1 MYKKVHK
8 VMIMKDRN
16 IVVEELY
23 KTPVEMQK
31 VELVERKGIGH
42 PDSIADGIAEA
53 VSRALSREYIKR
65 YGIILHHNTDQVEVV
80 GGRAYPRFGG
90 GEVIRPIYI
99 LLSGRAVEFID
110 REMFPVHEVAIKA
123 AKDYLRKAVSHLD
136 VDNHIIIDSRIGQ
149 GSVDL
154 VSVFNKA
161 KETPI
166 PLANDTSFGVGFAPL
181 SETERIVLQ
190 TEKLLNSKEFKKKMP
205 AVGEDIKVMG
215 LRKGDEID
223 LTIAA
228 AIVDSEVQDPKEYME
243 VKQGIYEEVKELAES
258 ITQRKVNIYVN
269 TADDPNKDIYYIT
282 VTGTSAEAGD
292 DGSVGRGN
300 RVNGLITPNRFMSM
314 EAAAGKN
321 PVSHVGKIYNLLA
334 NLIANDIVKQID
346 GVEEVYVRILSQIGK
361 PIDEPLVASIQ
372 ILPKKGYSVGQFE
385 KGAQEI
391 ADEWLANITK
401 IQKMILEDKLNVF

>member
-1 MYKKVHK
+1 MEEIK
-8 VMIMKDRN
+8 RN

-23 KTPVEMQK
+23 KTPVEMQR

-53 VSRALSREYIKR
+53 VSRALSREYIRR

-90 GEVIRPIYI
+90 GEVIKPIYI
-99 LLSGRAVEFID
+99 LLSGRAVELVD
-110 REMFPVHEVAIKA
+110 RELFPVHEVAIKA
-123 AKDYLRKAVSHLD
+123 AKEYLRRAVRHLNID
-136 VDNHIIIDSRIGQ
+136 EHVVIDSRIGQ

-154 VSVFNKA
+154 VGVFNKA
-161 KETPI
+161 KENPI

-181 SETERIVLQ
+181 SEVERIVYE
-190 TEKLLNSKEFKKKMP
+190 TERMLNSEEFKRRYP

-228 AIVDSEVQDPKEYME
+228 AMVDSELQTPKEYLE
-243 VKQGIYEEVKELAES
+243 VKQAVYEEVKEIVQAHTE
-258 ITQRKVNIYVN
+258 RKVNIFIN
-269 TADDPNKDIYYIT
+269 TADDPDRDIYYIT
-282 VTGTSAEAGD
+282 VTGTSAESGD

-300 RVNGLITPNRFMSM
+300 RVNGLITPNRYMSM

-321 PVSHVGKIYNLLA
+321 PVSHVGKIYNILA
-334 NLIANDIVKQID
+334 NFIARDVAEKVE

-361 PIDEPLVASIQ
+361 PIDKPLVASLQ
-372 ILPKKGYSVGQFE
+372 IIPKKGYTIE
-385 KGAQEI
+385 KIEKPAYEI
-391 ADEWLANITK
+391 ADEWLANIVKVREMVINGK
-401 IQKMILEDKLNVF
+401 IDVF

>member
-1 MYKKVHK
+1 
-8 VMIMKDRN
+8 MIMVEKRRN
-16 IVVEELY
+16 IIVEELVR
-23 KTPVEMQK
+23 TPVEMQK

-53 VSRALSREYIKR
+53 ISRALSKEYIKR

-90 GEVIRPIYI
+90 GEVIKPIYI
-99 LLSGRAVEFID
+99 LLSGRAVEFVD
-110 REMFPVHEVAIKA
+110 KEMFPVHEVAIKA
-123 AKDYLRKAVSHLD
+123 AKEYLKKAVRHLD
-136 VDNHIIIDSRIGQ
+136 VEEHVVIDSRIGQ

-154 VSVFNKA
+154 VGVFNKV
-161 KETPI
+161 KENPI
-166 PLANDTSFGVGFAPL
+166 PLANDTSFGVGYAPL
-181 SETERIVLQ
+181 SETERIVLE
-190 TEKLLNSKEFKKKMP
+190 TEKLLNSEKFKKEWP

-228 AIVDSEVQDPKEYME
+228 AIVDSEVQNPQEYMG
-243 VKQGIYEEVKELAES
+243 VKEGIYNAVKELAS
-258 ITQRKVNIYVN
+258 QYTNRKVNIYVN
-269 TADDPNKDIYYIT
+269 TADDPEKDIYYIT

-300 RVNGLITPNRFMSM
+300 RVNGLITPNRHMSM

-321 PVSHVGKIYNLLA
+321 PVSHVGKIYNILA
-334 NLIANDIVKQID
+334 NLIANDIAEQIE
-346 GVEEVYVRILSQIGK
+346 GVQEVYVRILSQIGK
-361 PIDEPLVASIQ
+361 PIDQPLVASIQ
-372 ILPKKGYSVGQFE
+372 AIPKPGYKVEQFE
-385 KGAQEI
+385 KQAYEI

-401 IQKMILEDKLNVF
+401 IQKMILENKINVF

>member
-1 MYKKVHK
+1 MVEKV
-8 VMIMKDRN
+8 RN
-16 IVVEELY
+16 IVVEELVR
-23 KTPVEMQK
+23 TPVEMQK
-31 VELVERKGIGH
+31 TELVERKGIGH

-80 GGRAYPRFGG
+80 GGKAYPQFGG
-90 GEVIRPIYI
+90 GEVIKPIYI
-99 LLSGRAVEFID
+99 LLSGRAVELVD
-110 REMFPVHEVAIKA
+110 REEFPVHQVAIKA
-123 AKDYLRKAVSHLD
+123 ARDYLKKAVRHLD
-136 VDNHIIIDSRIGQ
+136 LENDVVIDSRIGQ

-154 VSVFNKA
+154 VGVFNKA
-161 KETPI
+161 KDNPI
-166 PLANDTSFGVGFAPL
+166 PLANDTSFGVGYAPL
-181 SETERIVLQ
+181 SETERIVLE
-190 TEKLLNSKEFKKKMP
+190 TEKLLNSDEFKRKWP

-228 AIVDSEVQDPKEYME
+228 AIVDSEVQTPEEYAAVKEAIYNAARGIVEAHTDRE
-243 VKQGIYEEVKELAES
+243 VKIF
-258 ITQRKVNIYVN
+258 VN
-269 TADDPNKDIYYIT
+269 TADDPEKGIYYLT

-300 RVNGLITPNRFMSM
+300 RVNGLIPPNRHMSM

-321 PVSHVGKIYNLLA
+321 PVSHVGKIYNLLSM
-334 NLIANDIVKQID
+334 LIANDIAEQVD

-372 ILPKKGYSVGQFE
+372 VIPKKGYTLETLQ
-385 KGAQEI
+385 KPAYEI
-391 ADEWLANITK
+391 ADSWLADITK
-401 IQKMILEDKLNVF
+401 IQKMILDDRLSVF

>member
-1 MYKKVHK
+1 MVEKK
-8 VMIMKDRN
+8 RN
-16 IVVEELY
+16 IVVEELVR
-23 KTPVEMQK
+23 TPVEMQK

-53 VSRALSREYIKR
+53 ISRALSREYIKR

-99 LLSGRAVEFID
+99 LLSGRAVEFVD
-110 REMFPVHEVAIKA
+110 REIFPVHEVAIKA
-123 AKDYLRKAVSHLD
+123 AKEYLRKAVRHLN
-136 VDNHIIIDSRIGQ
+136 VEEHVVIDSRIGQ

-161 KETPI
+161 KENPI
-166 PLANDTSFGVGFAPL
+166 PLANDTSFGVGYAPL
-181 SETERIVLQ
+181 SETEKIVLE
-190 TEKLLNSKEFKKKMP
+190 TEKLLNSPEFKKKWP

-228 AIVDSEVQDPKEYME
+228 AIVDSEVANPKEYME
-243 VKQGIYEEVKELAES
+243 VKQEIYDAVKELVEQH
-258 ITQRKVNIYVN
+258 TNRKVNIFVN
-269 TADDPNKDIYYIT
+269 TADDPEKDIYYIT

-300 RVNGLITPNRFMSM
+300 RVNGLITPNRHMSM

-334 NLIANDIVKQID
+334 MLIANDIAEQIE
-346 GVEEVYVRILSQIGK
+346 GVQEVYVKILSQIGK

-372 ILPKKGYSVGQFE
+372 VIPKPGYKVESFE
-385 KGAQEI
+385 KDAYEI
-391 ADEWLANITK
+391 ADKWLANITK

>member
-1 MYKKVHK
+1 
-8 VMIMKDRN
+8 MIMVEKKRN
-16 IVVEELY
+16 IIVEELVR
-23 KTPVEMQK
+23 TPVEMQK

-53 VSRALSREYIKR
+53 ISRALSREYIKR

-90 GEVIRPIYI
+90 GEVIKPIYI
-99 LLSGRAVEFID
+99 LLSGRAVEFVD
-110 REMFPVHEVAIKA
+110 KEMFPVHEVAIKA
-123 AKDYLRKAVSHLD
+123 AKKYLRKAVRHLD
-136 VDNHIIIDSRIGQ
+136 VEEHVVIDSRIGQ

-154 VSVFNKA
+154 VGVFNKV
-161 KETPI
+161 KENPI
-166 PLANDTSFGVGFAPL
+166 PLANDTSFGVGYAPL
-181 SETERIVLQ
+181 SETEKIVLE
-190 TEKLLNSKEFKKKMP
+190 TERLLNSEKFKKEWP

-215 LRKGDEID
+215 LRKDDEID

-228 AIVDSEVQDPKEYME
+228 AIVDSEVQNPQEYME
-243 VKQGIYEEVKELAES
+243 VKEGIYSAVKELVS
-258 ITQRKVNIYVN
+258 QYTDRKVNIYVN
-269 TADDPNKDIYYIT
+269 TADDPEKDIYYIT

-300 RVNGLITPNRFMSM
+300 RVNGLITPNRHMSM

-321 PVSHVGKIYNLLA
+321 PVSHVGKIYNILA
-334 NLIANDIVKQID
+334 NLIANDIAEQIE
-346 GVEEVYVRILSQIGK
+346 GVQEVYVRILSQIGK

-372 ILPKKGYSVGQFE
+372 AIPKPGYKVEQFE
-385 KGAQEI
+385 RQAYEI

-401 IQKMILEDKLNVF
+401 IQKMILEDKINVF

>member
-1 MYKKVHK
+1 MVEKK
-8 VMIMKDRN
+8 RN
-16 IVVEELY
+16 IIVEELVR
-23 KTPVEMQK
+23 TPIEMQK

-90 GEVIRPIYI
+90 GEVIKPIYI

-123 AKDYLRKAVSHLD
+123 AKEYLRKAVRHLN
-136 VDNHIIIDSRIGQ
+136 VEEHVVIDSRIGQ

-166 PLANDTSFGVGFAPL
+166 PLANDTSFGVGYAPL
-181 SETERIVLQ
+181 SETEKIVLE
-190 TEKLLNSKEFKKKMP
+190 TEKLLNSPEFKKKWP

-228 AIVDSEVQDPKEYME
+228 AIVDSEVANPKEYLE
-243 VKQGIYEEVKELAES
+243 VKQGIYDAVKELVEQY
-258 ITQRKVNIYVN
+258 TNRKVNIFVN
-269 TADDPNKDIYYIT
+269 TADDPEKDIYYIT

-300 RVNGLITPNRFMSM
+300 RVNGLITPNRHMSM

-334 NLIANDIVKQID
+334 MLIANDIAEQIE
-346 GVEEVYVRILSQIGK
+346 GVQEVYVRILSQIGK

-372 ILPKKGYSVGQFE
+372 VIPKPGYKVESFE
-385 KGAQEI
+385 KDAYEI

>member
-1 MYKKVHK
+1 
-8 VMIMKDRN
+8 MIMVEKKRN
-16 IVVEELY
+16 IIVEELVR
-23 KTPVEMQK
+23 TPVEMQK

-53 VSRALSREYIKR
+53 ISRALSREYMRR

-90 GEVIRPIYI
+90 GEVIKPIYI
-99 LLSGRAVEFID
+99 LLSGRAVEFVD
-110 REMFPVHEVAIKA
+110 KEMFPVHEVAIRA
-123 AKDYLRKAVSHLD
+123 AKEYLRKAVRHLD
-136 VDNHIIIDSRIGQ
+136 IEKHVVIDSRIGQ

-154 VSVFNKA
+154 VGVFNKV
-161 KETPI
+161 KENPI
-166 PLANDTSFGVGFAPL
+166 PLANDTSFGVGYAPL
-181 SETERIVLQ
+181 SETEKIVLE
-190 TEKLLNSKEFKKKMP
+190 TEKLLNSEKFKKEWP

-215 LRKGDEID
+215 LRKDDEID

-228 AIVDSEVQDPKEYME
+228 AIVDSEVQNPQEY
-243 VKQGIYEEVKELAES
+243 IEVKEGIYNAVKELVS
-258 ITQRKVNIYVN
+258 QYTNRRVNIYVN
-269 TADDPNKDIYYIT
+269 TADDPKKDIYYIT

-300 RVNGLITPNRFMSM
+300 RVNGLITPNRHMSM

-321 PVSHVGKIYNLLA
+321 PVSHVGKIYNILA
-334 NLIANDIVKQID
+334 NLIANDIAEQIE
-346 GVEEVYVRILSQIGK
+346 GVQEVYVRILSQIGK

-372 ILPKKGYSVGQFE
+372 AIPKPGYKVEQFE
-385 KGAQEI
+385 RQAYEI

-401 IQKMILEDKLNVF
+401 IQKMILEDKIHVF

>member
-1 MYKKVHK
+1 MVEKN
-8 VMIMKDRN
+8 RN
-16 IVVEELY
+16 IVVEDLVR
-23 KTPVEMQK
+23 TPVEMQK

-90 GEVIRPIYI
+90 GEVIKPIYI
-99 LLSGRAVEFID
+99 LLSGRAVEFVD

-123 AKDYLRKAVSHLD
+123 AKEYLRKTVRHLD
-136 VDNHIIIDSRIGQ
+136 VDNHVVIDSRIGQ

-154 VSVFNKA
+154 VGVFNKV
-161 KETPI
+161 KENPI
-166 PLANDTSFGVGFAPL
+166 PFSNDTSFGVGYAPL
-181 SETERIVLQ
+181 SETEKIVLE
-190 TEKLLNSKEFKKKMP
+190 TERLLNSAKFKNEWP

-228 AIVDSEVQDPKEYME
+228 AIVDSEVQSPQEYL
-243 VKQGIYEEVKELAES
+243 EVKEGIYRAVKELVAQY
-258 ITQRKVNIYVN
+258 TQRKVNVYVN
-269 TADDPNKDIYYIT
+269 TADDPEKDIYYIT

-300 RVNGLITPNRFMSM
+300 RVNGLISPNRHMSM

-321 PVSHVGKIYNLLA
+321 PVSHVGKIYNILA
-334 NLIANDIVKQID
+334 NLIAKDIAEQID
-346 GVEEVYVRILSQIGK
+346 GVQEVYVRLLSQIGK

-372 ILPKKGYSVGQFE
+372 IIPKNGHRVEQFE
-385 KGAQEI
+385 KQAYEI

-401 IQKMILEDKLNVF
+401 IQKMILEDKINVF

>member
-1 MYKKVHK
+1 MVEKN
-8 VMIMKDRN
+8 RN
-16 IVVEELY
+16 IVVEDLVR
-23 KTPVEMQK
+23 TPVEMQK

-90 GEVIRPIYI
+90 GEVIKPIYI
-99 LLSGRAVEFID
+99 LLSGRAVEFVD

-123 AKDYLRKAVSHLD
+123 AKEYLRKTVKHLD
-136 VDNHIIIDSRIGQ
+136 VDNHVVIDSRIGQ

-154 VSVFNKA
+154 VGVFNKV
-161 KETPI
+161 KENPI
-166 PLANDTSFGVGFAPL
+166 PFSNDTSFGVGYAPL
-181 SETERIVLQ
+181 SETEKIVLE
-190 TEKLLNSKEFKKKMP
+190 TERLLNSAKFKKEWP

-228 AIVDSEVQDPKEYME
+228 AIVDSEVQTPQEYLE
-243 VKQGIYEEVKELAES
+243 VKEGIYRAVKELAAQY
-258 ITQRKVNIYVN
+258 TQRKVNVYVN
-269 TADDPNKDIYYIT
+269 TADDPEKDIYYIT

-300 RVNGLITPNRFMSM
+300 RVNGLISPNRHMSM

-321 PVSHVGKIYNLLA
+321 PVSHVGKIYNILA
-334 NLIANDIVKQID
+334 NLIAKDIAEQIG
-346 GVEEVYVRILSQIGK
+346 GVQEVYVRLLSQIGK

-372 ILPKKGYSVGQFE
+372 IIPENGYKVEQFE
-385 KGAQEI
+385 RQAYEI

-401 IQKMILEDKLNVF
+401 IQKMILEDKINVF

>member
-1 MYKKVHK
+1 MVEKK
-8 VMIMKDRN
+8 RN
-16 IVVEELY
+16 IIVEELVR
-23 KTPVEMQK
+23 TPVEMQK

-90 GEVIRPIYI
+90 GEVIKPIYI
-99 LLSGRAVEFID
+99 LLSGRAVEFVD
-110 REMFPVHEVAIKA
+110 KEMFPVHEVAIKA
-123 AKDYLRKAVSHLD
+123 AKDYLRKAVRHLD
-136 VDNHIIIDSRIGQ
+136 VEEHVVIDSRIGQ

-154 VSVFNKA
+154 VGVFNKV
-161 KETPI
+161 KENPI
-166 PLANDTSFGVGFAPL
+166 PLANDTSFGVGYAPL
-181 SETERIVLQ
+181 SETEKIVLE
-190 TEKLLNSKEFKKKMP
+190 TEKLLNSEKFKKEWP

-215 LRKGDEID
+215 LRRGDEID

-228 AIVDSEVQDPKEYME
+228 AIVDSEVQNPQEYME
-243 VKQGIYEEVKELAES
+243 VKEGIYNAVRELVSQYTE
-258 ITQRKVNIYVN
+258 RKVNIYVN
-269 TADDPNKDIYYIT
+269 TADDPENDIYYIT

-300 RVNGLITPNRFMSM
+300 RVNGLITPNRHMSM

-321 PVSHVGKIYNLLA
+321 PVSHVGKIYNILA
-334 NLIANDIVKQID
+334 NLIANDIAEQIE
-346 GVEEVYVRILSQIGK
+346 GVQEAYVRILSQIGK

-372 ILPKKGYSVGQFE
+372 VIPKPGYKVEQFE
-385 KGAQEI
+385 RQAYEI

-401 IQKMILEDKLNVF
+401 IQKMILEDKVNVF

>member
-1 MYKKVHK
+1 MVEKV
-8 VMIMKDRN
+8 RN
-16 IVVEELY
+16 IVVEELVR
-23 KTPVEMQK
+23 TPVEMQK

-65 YGIILHHNTDQVEVV
+65 YGLILHHNTDQVEVV
-80 GGRAYPRFGG
+80 GGRAYPQFGG
-90 GEVIRPIYI
+90 GEVIKPIYI
-99 LLSGRAVEFID
+99 LLSGRAVEMVD
-110 REMFPVHEVAIKA
+110 REFFPVHEIAIKA
-123 AKDYLRKAVSHLD
+123 AKDYLRKAVRHLD
-136 VDNHIIIDSRIGQ
+136 LDHHVVIDSRIGQ

-154 VSVFNKA
+154 VGVFNKA
-161 KETPI
+161 KENPI
-166 PLANDTSFGVGFAPL
+166 PLANDTSFGVGYAPL
-181 SETERIVLQ
+181 SETEKIVLE
-190 TEKLLNSKEFKKKMP
+190 TEKALNSDGFKKEWP

-228 AIVDSEVQDPKEYME
+228 AIVDSEVANPEEYLAVKEA
-243 VKQGIYEEVKELAES
+243 IYEKAREIVETHTE
-258 ITQRKVNIYVN
+258 RKVNIYVN
-269 TADDPNKDIYYIT
+269 TADDPKNGIYYIT

-300 RVNGLITPNRFMSM
+300 RVNGLITPNRHMSM

-321 PVSHVGKIYNLLA
+321 PVSHVGKIYNLLSM
-334 NLIANDIVKQID
+334 LIANDIAEQVE

-372 ILPKKGYSVGQFE
+372 IIPKKGYSIDVLQ
-385 KGAQEI
+385 KPAYEI

>member
-1 MYKKVHK
+1 MAEKR
-8 VMIMKDRN
+8 RN
-16 IVVEELY
+16 IVVEEIH

-90 GEVIRPIYI
+90 GEVIKPIYI
-99 LLSGRAVEFID
+99 LLSGRAVELID
-110 REMFPVHEVAIKA
+110 RELFPVHEVAIKA
-123 AKDYLRKAVSHLD
+123 AKEYLRKAVRHLNID
-136 VDNHIIIDSRIGQ
+136 EHVVIDSRIGQ

-154 VSVFNKA
+154 VGVFNKA
-161 KETPI
+161 KENPI
-166 PLANDTSFGVGFAPL
+166 PLSNDTSFGVGFAPF
-181 SETERIVLQ
+181 SEVEKIVYETE
-190 TEKLLNSKEFKKKMP
+190 KMLNSDEFKKKFP

-228 AIVDSEVQDPKEYME
+228 AMVDSEVQNPQEYLE
-243 VKQGIYEEVKELAES
+243 AKQAVYEAVEELVGKYTE
-258 ITQRKVNIYVN
+258 RKVNIYVN
-269 TADDPNKDIYYIT
+269 TADDPEKDIYYIT

-300 RVNGLITPNRFMSM
+300 RVNGLITPNRYMSM

-334 NLIANDIVKQID
+334 NLIARDVAEQVE

-361 PIDEPLVASIQ
+361 PIDEPLVASLQ
-372 ILPKKGYSVGQFE
+372 IIPKKGYTIE
-385 KGAQEI
+385 KIERPAYEI
-391 ADEWLANITK
+391 ADEWLANI
-401 IQKMILEDKLNVF
+401 IRIREMILKDELNVF

>member
-1 MYKKVHK
+1 
-8 VMIMKDRN
+8 MIMVEKKRN
-16 IVVEELY
+16 IIVEELVR
-23 KTPVEMQK
+23 TPVEMQK

-53 VSRALSREYIKR
+53 ISRALSREYMRR

-90 GEVIRPIYI
+90 GEVIKPIYI
-99 LLSGRAVEFID
+99 LLSGRAVEFVD
-110 REMFPVHEVAIKA
+110 KEMFPVHEVAIRA
-123 AKDYLRKAVSHLD
+123 AKEYLRKAVRHLD
-136 VDNHIIIDSRIGQ
+136 VEKHVVIDSRIGQ

-154 VSVFNKA
+154 VGVFNKV
-161 KETPI
+161 KENPI
-166 PLANDTSFGVGFAPL
+166 PLANDTSFGVGYAPL
-181 SETERIVLQ
+181 SETEKIVLE
-190 TEKLLNSKEFKKKMP
+190 TEKLLNSEKFKKEWP

-215 LRKGDEID
+215 LRKDDEID

-228 AIVDSEVQDPKEYME
+228 AIVDSEVQNPQEY
-243 VKQGIYEEVKELAES
+243 IEVKEGIYNAVKELVS
-258 ITQRKVNIYVN
+258 QYTNRRVNIYVN
-269 TADDPNKDIYYIT
+269 TADDPKKDIYYIT

-300 RVNGLITPNRFMSM
+300 RVNGLITPNRHMSM

-321 PVSHVGKIYNLLA
+321 PVSHVGKIYNILA
-334 NLIANDIVKQID
+334 NLIANDIAEQIE
-346 GVEEVYVRILSQIGK
+346 GVQEVYVRILSQIGK

-372 ILPKKGYSVGQFE
+372 AIPKPGYKVEQFE
-385 KGAQEI
+385 RQAYEI

-401 IQKMILEDKLNVF
+401 IQKMILEDKIHVF

>member
-1 MYKKVHK
+1 MVEKN
-8 VMIMKDRN
+8 RN
-16 IVVEELY
+16 IVVEDLVR
-23 KTPVEMQK
+23 TPVEMQK
-31 VELVERKGIGH
+31 VELVERKGMGH

-90 GEVIRPIYI
+90 GEVIKPIYI
-99 LLSGRAVEFID
+99 LLSGRAVEFVD

-123 AKDYLRKAVSHLD
+123 AKEYLRKTVRHLD
-136 VDNHIIIDSRIGQ
+136 VDNHVVIDSRIGQ

-154 VSVFNKA
+154 VGVFNKV
-161 KETPI
+161 KENPI
-166 PLANDTSFGVGFAPL
+166 PFSNDTSFGVGYAPL
-181 SETERIVLQ
+181 SETEKIVLE
-190 TEKLLNSKEFKKKMP
+190 TERLLNSVKFKKEWP

-228 AIVDSEVQDPKEYME
+228 AIVDSEVQSPQEYL
-243 VKQGIYEEVKELAES
+243 EVKEGIYRAVKELVAQY
-258 ITQRKVNIYVN
+258 TQRKVNVYVN
-269 TADDPNKDIYYIT
+269 TADDPEKDIYYIT

-300 RVNGLITPNRFMSM
+300 RVNGLISPNRHMSM

-321 PVSHVGKIYNLLA
+321 PVSHVGKIYNILA
-334 NLIANDIVKQID
+334 NLIAKDIAEQID
-346 GVEEVYVRILSQIGK
+346 GVQEVYVRLLSQIGK

-372 ILPKKGYSVGQFE
+372 IIPKNGYRVEQFE
-385 KGAQEI
+385 KQAYEV

-401 IQKMILEDKLNVF
+401 IQKMILEDKINVF

>member
-1 MYKKVHK
+1 MA
-8 VMIMKDRN
+8 RN
-16 IVVEELY
+16 IVVEEIVR
-23 KTPVEMQK
+23 TPVEMQK

-53 VSRALSREYIKR
+53 VSRALCREYMKR
-65 YGIILHHNTDQVEVV
+65 YGVILHHNTDQVEVV
-80 GGRAYPRFGG
+80 GGRAYPKFGG
-90 GEVIRPIYI
+90 GEVIKPIYI
-99 LLSGRAVEFID
+99 LLSGRAVELVD
-110 REMFPVHEVAIKA
+110 QELFPVHEVAIRA
-123 AKDYLRKAVSHLD
+123 AKEYLKKNIRHLD
-136 VDNHIIIDSRIGQ
+136 VENHVVIDSRIGQ

-161 KETPI
+161 KENPI

-181 SETERIVLQ
+181 TETEKLVLETER
-190 TEKLLNSKEFKKKMP
+190 LLNGEKFKKENP

-228 AIVDSEVQDPKEYME
+228 AIVDSEVADPKEYME
-243 VKQGIYEEVKELAES
+243 VKDKIKEAVEELAKD
-258 ITQRKVNIYVN
+258 ITSRKVNIYVN
-269 TADDPNKDIYYIT
+269 TADDPDKDIYYIT

-300 RVNGLITPNRFMSM
+300 RVNGLITPNRHMSM

-334 NLIANDIVKQID
+334 MFIANDIAEALP
-346 GVEEVYVRILSQIGK
+346 VEEVYVRILSQIGK
-361 PIDEPLVASIQ
+361 PIDQPLVASIQ
-372 ILPKKGYSVGQFE
+372 VIPKQGHSVKEFE
-385 KGAQEI
+385 KDAYEI

-401 IQKMILEDKLNVF
+401 IQKMILEDKVNVF

>member
-1 MYKKVHK
+1 MVEKK
-8 VMIMKDRN
+8 RN
-16 IVVEELY
+16 IIVEELVR
-23 KTPVEMQK
+23 TPVEMQK

-53 VSRALSREYIKR
+53 ISRALSREYIKR

-90 GEVIRPIYI
+90 GEVIKPIYI
-99 LLSGRAVEFID
+99 LLSGRAVEFVD
-110 REMFPVHEVAIKA
+110 KEMFPVHEVAIRA
-123 AKDYLRKAVSHLD
+123 AKEYLRKAVRHLD
-136 VDNHIIIDSRIGQ
+136 VEKHVVIDSRIGQ

-154 VSVFNKA
+154 VGVFNKV
-161 KETPI
+161 KENPI
-166 PLANDTSFGVGFAPL
+166 PLANDTSFGVGYAPL
-181 SETERIVLQ
+181 SETEKIVLE
-190 TEKLLNSKEFKKKMP
+190 TEKLLNSEKFKKEWP

-215 LRKGDEID
+215 LRKDDEID

-228 AIVDSEVQDPKEYME
+228 AIVDSEVQNPQEY
-243 VKQGIYEEVKELAES
+243 IEVKEGIYNAVKELVS
-258 ITQRKVNIYVN
+258 QYTNRRVNIYVN
-269 TADDPNKDIYYIT
+269 TADDPKKDIYYIT

-300 RVNGLITPNRFMSM
+300 RVNGLITPNRHMSM

-321 PVSHVGKIYNLLA
+321 PVSHVGKIYNILA
-334 NLIANDIVKQID
+334 NLIANDIAEQIE
-346 GVEEVYVRILSQIGK
+346 GVQEVYVRILSQIGK

-372 ILPKKGYSVGQFE
+372 AIPKPGYKVEQFE
-385 KGAQEI
+385 RQAYEI

-401 IQKMILEDKLNVF
+401 IQKMILEDKINVF

>member
-1 MYKKVHK
+1 MVEKK
-8 VMIMKDRN
+8 RN
-16 IVVEELY
+16 IIVEELVR
-23 KTPVEMQK
+23 TPVEMQK

-53 VSRALSREYIKR
+53 ISRALSREYIKR

-90 GEVIRPIYI
+90 GEVIKPIYI
-99 LLSGRAVEFID
+99 LLSGRAVEFVD
-110 REMFPVHEVAIKA
+110 KEMFPVHEVAIRA
-123 AKDYLRKAVSHLD
+123 AKEYLRKAVRHLD
-136 VDNHIIIDSRIGQ
+136 IEKHVVIDSRIGQ

-154 VSVFNKA
+154 VGVFNKV
-161 KETPI
+161 KENPI
-166 PLANDTSFGVGFAPL
+166 PLANDTSFGVGYAPL
-181 SETERIVLQ
+181 SETEKIVLE
-190 TEKLLNSKEFKKKMP
+190 TEKLLNSEKFKKEWP

-215 LRKGDEID
+215 LRKDDEID

-228 AIVDSEVQDPKEYME
+228 AIVDSEVQNPQEY
-243 VKQGIYEEVKELAES
+243 IEVKEGIYNAVKELVS
-258 ITQRKVNIYVN
+258 QYTNRRVNIYVN
-269 TADDPNKDIYYIT
+269 TADDPKKDIYYIT

-300 RVNGLITPNRFMSM
+300 RVNGLITPNRHMSM

-321 PVSHVGKIYNLLA
+321 PVSHVGKIYNILA
-334 NLIANDIVKQID
+334 NLIANDIAEQIE
-346 GVEEVYVRILSQIGK
+346 GVQEVYVRILSQIGK

-372 ILPKKGYSVGQFE
+372 AIPKPGYKVEQFE
-385 KGAQEI
+385 RQAYEI

-401 IQKMILEDKLNVF
+401 IQKMILEDKIHVF

>member
-1 MYKKVHK
+1 MVEKK
-8 VMIMKDRN
+8 RN
-16 IVVEELY
+16 IIVEELVR
-23 KTPVEMQK
+23 TPVEMQK

-90 GEVIRPIYI
+90 GEVIKPIYI
-99 LLSGRAVEFID
+99 LLSGRAVEFVD
-110 REMFPVHEVAIKA
+110 KEMFPVHEVAIKA
-123 AKDYLRKAVSHLD
+123 AKDYLRKAVRHLD
-136 VDNHIIIDSRIGQ
+136 VEEHVVIDSRIGQ

-154 VSVFNKA
+154 VGVFNKV
-161 KETPI
+161 KENPI
-166 PLANDTSFGVGFAPL
+166 PLANDTSFGVGYAPL
-181 SETERIVLQ
+181 SETEKIVLE
-190 TEKLLNSKEFKKKMP
+190 TEKLLNSEKFKKEWP

-215 LRKGDEID
+215 LRRGDEID

-228 AIVDSEVQDPKEYME
+228 AIVDSEVQNPQEYME
-243 VKQGIYEEVKELAES
+243 VKEGIYNAVRELVSQYTE
-258 ITQRKVNIYVN
+258 RKVNIYVN
-269 TADDPNKDIYYIT
+269 TADDPENDIYYIT

-300 RVNGLITPNRFMSM
+300 RVNGLITPNRHMSM

-321 PVSHVGKIYNLLA
+321 PVSHVGKIYNILST
-334 NLIANDIVKQID
+334 LIANDIAEQIE
-346 GVEEVYVRILSQIGK
+346 GVQEAYVRILSQIGK

-372 ILPKKGYSVGQFE
+372 VIPKPGYKVEQFE
-385 KGAQEI
+385 RQAYEI
-391 ADEWLANITK
+391 ADEWLADITK
-401 IQKMILEDKLNVF
+401 IQKMILEDKVNVF

>member
-1 MYKKVHK
+1 MVEKK
-8 VMIMKDRN
+8 RN
-16 IVVEELY
+16 IIVEELVR
-23 KTPVEMQK
+23 TPVEMQK

-53 VSRALSREYIKR
+53 ISRALSREYMRR

-90 GEVIRPIYI
+90 GEVIKPIYI
-99 LLSGRAVEFID
+99 LLSGRAVEFVD
-110 REMFPVHEVAIKA
+110 KEMFPVHEVAIRA
-123 AKDYLRKAVSHLD
+123 AKEYLRKAVRHLD
-136 VDNHIIIDSRIGQ
+136 VEKHVVIDSRIGQ

-154 VSVFNKA
+154 VGVFNKV
-161 KETPI
+161 KENPI
-166 PLANDTSFGVGFAPL
+166 PLANDTSFGVGYAPL
-181 SETERIVLQ
+181 SETEKIVLE
-190 TEKLLNSKEFKKKMP
+190 TEKLLNSEKFKKEWP

-215 LRKGDEID
+215 LRKDDEID

-228 AIVDSEVQDPKEYME
+228 AIVDSEVQNPQEY
-243 VKQGIYEEVKELAES
+243 IEVKEGIYNAVKELVS
-258 ITQRKVNIYVN
+258 QYTNRRVNIYVN
-269 TADDPNKDIYYIT
+269 TADDPKKDIYYIT

-300 RVNGLITPNRFMSM
+300 RVNGLITPNRHMSM

-321 PVSHVGKIYNLLA
+321 PVSHVGKIYNILA
-334 NLIANDIVKQID
+334 NLIANDIAEQIE
-346 GVEEVYVRILSQIGK
+346 GVQEVYVRILSQIGK

-372 ILPKKGYSVGQFE
+372 AIPKPGYKVEQFE
-385 KGAQEI
+385 RQAYEI

-401 IQKMILEDKLNVF
+401 IQKMILEDKINVF

>member
-1 MYKKVHK
+1 MVEKK
-8 VMIMKDRN
+8 RN
-16 IVVEELY
+16 IVVEELVR
-23 KTPVEMQK
+23 TPVEMQR

-90 GEVIRPIYI
+90 GEVIKPIYI
-99 LLSGRAVEFID
+99 LLSGRAVEFVD
-110 REMFPVHEVAIKA
+110 KEMFPVHEVAIKA
-123 AKDYLRKAVSHLD
+123 AKEYLRKAVRHLD
-136 VDNHIIIDSRIGQ
+136 VNEHVIIDSRIGQ

-154 VSVFNKA
+154 VGVFNKI
-161 KETPI
+161 KENPI
-166 PLANDTSFGVGFAPL
+166 PLANDTSFGVGYAPL
-181 SETERIVLQ
+181 SETERIVLE
-190 TEKLLNSKEFKKKMP
+190 TERLLNSEKFKKEWP

-215 LRKGDEID
+215 LRKDDEID

-228 AIVDSEVQDPKEYME
+228 AIVDSEVQNPREYME
-243 VKQGIYEEVKELAES
+243 VKEGIYNAVKELVS
-258 ITQRKVNIYVN
+258 QYTDRKVNIYVN
-269 TADDPNKDIYYIT
+269 TADDPERDIYYIT

-300 RVNGLITPNRFMSM
+300 RVNGLITPNRHMSM
-314 EAAAGKN
+314 EASAGKN
-321 PVSHVGKIYNLLA
+321 PVSHVGKIYNILA
-334 NLIANDIVKQID
+334 NLIANDIAEQVE
-346 GVEEVYVRILSQIGK
+346 GVQEVYVRILSQIGK

-372 ILPKKGYSVGQFE
+372 VIPKSGYKVEQFE
-385 KGAQEI
+385 RQAYEI

-401 IQKMILEDKLNVF
+401 IQKMILEDKINVF

>member
-1 MYKKVHK
+1 MLMVEKK
-8 VMIMKDRN
+8 RN
-16 IVVEELY
+16 IIVEELVR
-23 KTPVEMQK
+23 TPVEMQK

-90 GEVIRPIYI
+90 GEVIKPIYI
-99 LLSGRAVEFID
+99 LLSGRAVEFVD
-110 REMFPVHEVAIKA
+110 KEMFPVHEVAIKA
-123 AKDYLRKAVSHLD
+123 AKDYLRKAVRHLD
-136 VDNHIIIDSRIGQ
+136 VEEHVVIDSRIGQ

-154 VSVFNKA
+154 VGVFNKV
-161 KETPI
+161 KENPI
-166 PLANDTSFGVGFAPL
+166 PLANDTSFGVGYAPL
-181 SETERIVLQ
+181 SETEKIVLE
-190 TEKLLNSKEFKKKMP
+190 TERLLNSEKFKKEWP

-215 LRKGDEID
+215 LRRGDEID

-228 AIVDSEVQDPKEYME
+228 AIVDSEVQNPQEYME
-243 VKQGIYEEVKELAES
+243 VKEGIYNAVRELVSQYTE
-258 ITQRKVNIYVN
+258 RKVNIYVN
-269 TADDPNKDIYYIT
+269 TADDPENDIYYIT

-300 RVNGLITPNRFMSM
+300 RVNGLITPNRHMSM

-321 PVSHVGKIYNLLA
+321 PVSHVGKIYNILST
-334 NLIANDIVKQID
+334 LIANDIAEQIE
-346 GVEEVYVRILSQIGK
+346 GVQEVYVRILSQIGK

-372 ILPKKGYSVGQFE
+372 VIPKPGYKVEQFE
-385 KGAQEI
+385 RQAYEI

-401 IQKMILEDKLNVF
+401 IQKMILEDKINVF

>member
-1 MYKKVHK
+1 MNEKV
-8 VMIMKDRN
+8 RN
-16 IVVEELY
+16 IVVEEMVR
-23 KTPVEMQK
+23 TPVEMQK

-53 VSRALSREYIKR
+53 VSRSLSREYIKR

-80 GGRAYPRFGG
+80 GGKAYPQFGG
-90 GEVIRPIYI
+90 GEVIKPIYI
-99 LLSGRAVEFID
+99 LLSGRAVELVD
-110 REMFPVHEVAIKA
+110 KETFPVHEVAIKA
-123 AKDYLRKAVSHLD
+123 ARDYLKKAVRHLD
-136 VDNHIIIDSRIGQ
+136 LEHHVVIDSRIGQ

-154 VSVFNKA
+154 VGVFNKA
-161 KETPI
+161 RENPI
-166 PLANDTSFGVGFAPL
+166 PLANDTSFGVGYAPL
-181 SETERIVLQ
+181 SETERIVYE
-190 TEKLLNSKEFKKKMP
+190 TEKLLNGDEFKKKWP
-205 AVGEDIKVMG
+205 AIGEDIKVMG

-228 AIVDSEVQDPKEYME
+228 AIVDSEVDNPDDYMAVKEA
-243 VKQGIYEEVKELAES
+243 IYEAARGIVES
-258 ITQRKVNIYVN
+258 HTERPTKIYVN
-269 TADDPNKDIYYIT
+269 TADDPKKDIYYIT

-300 RVNGLITPNRFMSM
+300 RVNGLIPPNRHMSM

-321 PVSHVGKIYNLLA
+321 PVSHVGKIYNLLSM
-334 NLIANDIVKQID
+334 LIANDIAEQVE

-372 ILPKKGYSVGQFE
+372 VIPKKGYHLETIQ
-385 KGAQEI
+385 KPAYEI
-391 ADEWLANITK
+391 ADAWLSDITK

>member
-1 MYKKVHK
+1 
-8 VMIMKDRN
+8 MIMVEKKRN
-16 IVVEELY
+16 IVVEELVR
-23 KTPVEMQK
+23 TPVEMQR

-90 GEVIRPIYI
+90 GEVIKPIYI
-99 LLSGRAVEFID
+99 LLSGRAVEFVD
-110 REMFPVHEVAIKA
+110 KEMFPVHEVALRA
-123 AKDYLRKAVSHLD
+123 AREYLRKAVRHLD
-136 VDNHIIIDSRIGQ
+136 VNEHVIIDSRIGQ

-154 VSVFNKA
+154 VGVFNKI
-161 KETPI
+161 KENPI
-166 PLANDTSFGVGFAPL
+166 PLANDTSFGVGYAPL
-181 SETERIVLQ
+181 SETERIVLE
-190 TEKLLNSKEFKKKMP
+190 TERLLNSEKFKKEWP

-215 LRKGDEID
+215 LRKDNEID

-228 AIVDSEVQDPKEYME
+228 AIVDSEVQNPQEYME
-243 VKQGIYEEVKELAES
+243 VKEGIYNAVKELVS
-258 ITQRKVNIYVN
+258 QYTDRKVNIYVN
-269 TADDPNKDIYYIT
+269 TADDPERDIYYIT

-300 RVNGLITPNRFMSM
+300 RVNGLITPNRHMSM

-321 PVSHVGKIYNLLA
+321 PVSHVGKIYNILA
-334 NLIANDIVKQID
+334 NLIANDIAEQVE
-346 GVEEVYVRILSQIGK
+346 GVQEVYVRILSQIGK

-372 ILPKKGYSVGQFE
+372 AIPKPGYKVEQFE
-385 KGAQEI
+385 RQAYEI

-401 IQKMILEDKLNVF
+401 IQKMILEDKINVF